1 MVIAQ
6 RQKFRM
12 REEHAARVAR
22 AHEEERAWVAGELH
36 DDVLQRIALVR
47 HEVETLEPAALTV
60 QTAAGLSASDA
71 EPHAP
76 EAALARLR
84 GINAE
89 LVDLAVAVRGIAQ
102 RLHPTMVDQ
111 VGLLLALRELA
122 DEFRRSGAIDVS
134 VTLPE
139 APLHVDAEVAR
150 AAYRIVQEA
159 LRNAAKHSGGA
170 HAQVS
175 VDVDSAA
182 RTIIVRVQD
191 DGTGFEPGKLE
202 GRGVGLATLRA
213 RAESVRGSALIDA
226 KPGRGVLVQ
235 ATLPL
240 GAS

>member
-6 RQKFRM
+6 RQRFRM

-22 AHEEERAWVAGELH
+22 AHEEERAWVAAELH

-47 HEVETLEPAALTV
+47 HEVATLEPDALDT
-60 QTAAGLSASDA
+60 
-71 EPHAP
+71 
-76 EAALARLR
+76 RLR

-89 LVDLAVAVRGIAQ
+89 LLDLAVAVRGIAQ

-134 VTLPE
+134 LDLPE
-139 APLHVDAEVAR
+139 SSLQADAEVAR

-170 HAQVS
+170 HATVS
-175 VDVDSAA
+175 VEVDQAA
-182 RTIIVRVQD
+182 RRIIVRVQD
-191 DGTGFEPGKLE
+191 DGAGYDPHKLE
-202 GRGVGLATLRA
+202 GRGVGLATLRERA
-213 RAESVRGSALIDA
+213 RAVNGSAVIDA
-226 KPGRGVLVQ
+226 HPGRGVLVQ

-240 GAS
+240 GDATAAPAPASTAAAS

>member
-47 HEVETLEPAALTV
+47 HEVETLEPATLAV
-60 QTAAGLSASDA
+60 Q
-71 EPHAP
+71 P
-76 EAALARLR
+76 EAGQGEADATRARLR

-134 VTLPE
+134 VTLPDP
-139 APLHVDAEVAR
+139 PLHVDAEVAR

-175 VDVDSAA
+175 VDVDAAA

-191 DGTGFEPGKLE
+191 DGAGFEPGKLE

-240 GAS
+240 

>member
-47 HEVETLEPAALTV
+47 HEVETLDPSALAL
-60 QTAAGLSASDA
+60 QT
-71 EPHAP
+71 
-76 EAALARLR
+76 ARLR

-139 APLHVDAEVAR
+139 APLQVDAEVAR

-170 HAQVS
+170 HAQVL
-175 VDVDSAA
+175 VDVDAAA

-191 DGTGFEPGKLE
+191 DGAGFEPGKLE

-240 GAS
+240 